1 LSFRKFKGDFLRAY
15 INFADQFVVWIGRA
29 FAWGIFILTA
39 AVMYEVIM
47 RYFFNAPTLWAFD
60 FTIQMYGAVFMMG
73 GASAMSTKTH
83 VKADMYY
90 NKLSEKGQAIL
101 DLVLFICFYAPGVFA
116 LTYAGYF
123 YAKKAWIVH
132 ETSWNSPA
140 QIQIYFS
147 KSLIPIAGLLLLI
160 IGISEIFRC
169 IICIKTGKW
178 PERID
183 DVEETEK
190 MILRKIQKGESVK
203 GLVS

>member
-1 LSFRKFKGDFLRAY
+1 MRAY

-101 DLVLFICFYAPGVFA
+101 DLVLFIFFYAPGVFA

-178 PERID
+178 PERIN

-190 MILRKIQKGESVK
+190 MILRKIQKGESMK

>member
-1 LSFRKFKGDFLRAY
+1 LKAY

-90 NKLSEKGQAIL
+90 NRLSEKGQAIL
-101 DLVLFICFYAPGVFA
+101 DLILFICFYAPGVFA

-190 MILRKIQKGESVK
+190 MILRKIQKGENVK
-203 GLVS
+203 GLIS

>member
-1 LSFRKFKGDFLRAY
+1 MKAY
-15 INFADQFVVWIGRA
+15 INFADQFVVWVGRS

-90 NKLSEKGQAIL
+90 NRLSEKGQAIL

-140 QIQIYFS
+140 QIQVYFS

-190 MILRKIQKGESVK
+190 MILRKIQKGENVK

>member
-1 LSFRKFKGDFLRAY
+1 MKAY

-90 NKLSEKGQAIL
+90 NRLSEKGQAIL

-140 QIQIYFS
+140 QIQVYFS

-190 MILRKIQKGESVK
+190 MILRKIQKGENVK

>member
-1 LSFRKFKGDFLRAY
+1 LRAY

-39 AVMYEVIM
+39 AVMYEVIT

>member
-1 LSFRKFKGDFLRAY
+1 MKAY

-29 FAWGIFILTA
+29 FAWGVFILTA

-101 DLVLFICFYAPGVFA
+101 DLILFICFYAPGVFA

-123 YAKKAWIVH
+123 YAQKAWIVH

-140 QIQIYFS
+140 QIQVYFS

-203 GLVS
+203 GLAS

>member
-1 LSFRKFKGDFLRAY
+1 LKAY

-90 NKLSEKGQAIL
+90 NRLSEKGQAIL
-101 DLVLFICFYAPGVFA
+101 DLILFICFYAPGVFA

-190 MILRKIQKGESVK
+190 MILRKIQKGENVK

>member
-1 LSFRKFKGDFLRAY
+1 LKAY
-15 INFADQFVVWIGRA
+15 INFADQFVVWIGRS

-73 GASAMSTKTH
+73 GASAISTKTH

-101 DLVLFICFYAPGVFA
+101 DLILFFCFYTPGVFA

>member
-1 LSFRKFKGDFLRAY
+1 LKAY

-73 GASAMSTKTH
+73 GA
-83 VKADMYY
+83 
-90 NKLSEKGQAIL
+90 
-101 DLVLFICFYAPGVFA
+101 VFA

-140 QIQIYFS
+140 QIQVYFS

-190 MILRKIQKGESVK
+190 MILRKIQKGENVK

>member
-1 LSFRKFKGDFLRAY
+1 MKAY

-90 NKLSEKGQAIL
+90 NRLSEKGQAIL
-101 DLVLFICFYAPGVFA
+101 DLILFICFYAPGVFA

-140 QIQIYFS
+140 QIQVYFS

-169 IICIKTGKW
+169 IVCIKTGKW

-190 MILRKIQKGESVK
+190 MILRKIQKGENVK

>member
-1 LSFRKFKGDFLRAY
+1 MKAY

-101 DLVLFICFYAPGVFA
+101 DLILFFCFYAPGVFA

-132 ETSWNSPA
+132 EVSWNSPA
-140 QIQIYFS
+140 QIQVYFS
-147 KSLIPIAGLLLLI
+147 KSLIPTAGILLLI
-160 IGISEIFRC
+160 IGIAEIFRC
-169 IICIKTGKW
+169 IICIQEGKW
-178 PERID
+178 MERVN

-190 MILRKIQKGESVK
+190 MILRKVQKGENVK
-203 GLVS
+203 DLIS

>member
-1 LSFRKFKGDFLRAY
+1 LKAY

-90 NKLSEKGQAIL
+90 NRLSEKGQAIL
-101 DLVLFICFYAPGVFA
+101 DLILFICFYAPGVFA

-140 QIQIYFS
+140 QIQVYFI

-190 MILRKIQKGESVK
+190 MILRKIQKGENVK

>member
-1 LSFRKFKGDFLRAY
+1 MKAY

-90 NKLSEKGQAIL
+90 NRLSEKGQAIL
-101 DLVLFICFYAPGVFA
+101 DLILFICFYAPGVFA

-178 PERID
+178 SERID

>member
-1 LSFRKFKGDFLRAY
+1 MKAY

-29 FAWGIFILTA
+29 FAWGVFILTA

-101 DLVLFICFYAPGVFA
+101 DLILFICFYAPGVFA

>member
-1 LSFRKFKGDFLRAY
+1 MKAY
-15 INFADQFVVWIGRA
+15 INFADQFVVWVGRS

-169 IICIKTGKW
+169 IICLKTGKW

>member
-1 LSFRKFKGDFLRAY
+1 LRAY

-90 NKLSEKGQAIL
+90 NRLSEKGQAIL
-101 DLVLFICFYAPGVFA
+101 DLILFICFYAPGVFA

-123 YAKKAWIVH
+123 YARKAWIVH

-140 QIQIYFS
+140 QIQVYFS

>member
-1 LSFRKFKGDFLRAY
+1 LRAY
-15 INFADQFVVWIGRA
+15 INFADQFVVWVGRS

-60 FTIQMYGAVFMMG
+60 FTIQMYGAVFLMG

-101 DLVLFICFYAPGVFA
+101 DLILFICFYAPGVFA

-147 KSLIPIAGLLLLI
+147 KSLIPIAGLLLII

-203 GLVS
+203 GLIS

>member
-1 LSFRKFKGDFLRAY
+1 MKAY

-101 DLVLFICFYAPGVFA
+101 DLILFICFYAPGVFA

>member
-1 LSFRKFKGDFLRAY
+1 MKAY

-90 NKLSEKGQAIL
+90 NRLSEKGQAIL
-101 DLVLFICFYAPGVFA
+101 DLILFICFYAPGVFA

>member
-1 LSFRKFKGDFLRAY
+1 MKAY
-15 INFADQFVVWIGRA
+15 INFADQFVVWVGRS

-101 DLVLFICFYAPGVFA
+101 DLILFICFYAPGVFA

>member
-1 LSFRKFKGDFLRAY
+1 LKAY

-101 DLVLFICFYAPGVFA
+101 DLILFICFYAPGVFA

-190 MILRKIQKGESVK
+190 MILRKIQKGENVK

>member
-1 LSFRKFKGDFLRAY
+1 MKAY

-90 NKLSEKGQAIL
+90 NKLSEKRQAIL
-101 DLVLFICFYAPGVFA
+101 DLVLFIFFYAPGVFA

-132 ETSWNSPA
+132 KTSWNSPA

-147 KSLIPIAGLLLLI
+147 KSLIPIAGLLLVI

-178 PERID
+178 PERIN

-190 MILRKIQKGESVK
+190 MILRKIQKGESMK

>member
-1 LSFRKFKGDFLRAY
+1 MRAY

-90 NKLSEKGQAIL
+90 NKLSEKRQAIL
-101 DLVLFICFYAPGVFA
+101 DLVLFIFFYAPGVFA

-147 KSLIPIAGLLLLI
+147 KSLIPIAGLLLVI

-178 PERID
+178 PERIN

-190 MILRKIQKGESVK
+190 MILRKIQKGESMK

>member
-1 LSFRKFKGDFLRAY
+1 LRAY

>member
-1 LSFRKFKGDFLRAY
+1 LKAY
-15 INFADQFVVWIGRA
+15 INFADQFVVWVGRA

-39 AVMYEVIM
+39 AVMYEVVM

-90 NKLSEKGQAIL
+90 NRLSEKGQAIL
-101 DLVLFICFYAPGVFA
+101 DLILFICFYAPGVFA

>member
-1 LSFRKFKGDFLRAY
+1 MKAY

-39 AVMYEVIM
+39 AVMYEVVM

-90 NKLSEKGQAIL
+90 NRLSEKGQAIL
-101 DLVLFICFYAPGVFA
+101 DLILFICFYAPGVFA

>member
-1 LSFRKFKGDFLRAY
+1 MKAY
-15 INFADQFVVWIGRA
+15 INFADQFVVWIGRS

-90 NKLSEKGQAIL
+90 NRLSEKGQAIL
-101 DLVLFICFYAPGVFA
+101 DLILFICFYAPGVFA

-140 QIQIYFS
+140 QIQVYFS

>member
-1 LSFRKFKGDFLRAY
+1 MRAY

-90 NKLSEKGQAIL
+90 NRLSEKGQAIL
-101 DLVLFICFYAPGVFA
+101 DLILFICFYAPGVFA

>member
-1 LSFRKFKGDFLRAY
+1 LKAY

-39 AVMYEVIM
+39 AVMYEVVM

-90 NKLSEKGQAIL
+90 NRLSEKGQAIL
-101 DLVLFICFYAPGVFA
+101 DLILFICFYAPGVFA

>member
-1 LSFRKFKGDFLRAY
+1 MRAY

-60 FTIQMYGAVFMMG
+60 FTMQMYGAVFMMG

-101 DLVLFICFYAPGVFA
+101 DLILFICFYAPGVFA

-140 QIQIYFS
+140 QIQVYFS

-190 MILRKIQKGESVK
+190 MILRKIQKGENVK

>member
-1 LSFRKFKGDFLRAY
+1 MKSY

-203 GLVS
+203 GLIS

>member
-1 LSFRKFKGDFLRAY
+1 LKAY
-15 INFADQFVVWIGRA
+15 INFADQFVVWIGRS

-90 NKLSEKGQAIL
+90 NRLSEKGQAIL

>member
-1 LSFRKFKGDFLRAY
+1 MKAY

-90 NKLSEKGQAIL
+90 NKMSEKRQAIL
-101 DLVLFICFYAPGVFA
+101 DLILFICFYAPGVFA

-147 KSLIPIAGLLLLI
+147 KSLIPIAGLLLVI

>member
-1 LSFRKFKGDFLRAY
+1 LRAY

-60 FTIQMYGAVFMMG
+60 FTIQMYGAVFLMG

>member
-1 LSFRKFKGDFLRAY
+1 LRAY

-101 DLVLFICFYAPGVFA
+101 DLFLFILFYAPGVFA

>member
-1 LSFRKFKGDFLRAY
+1 MKAY
-15 INFADQFVVWIGRA
+15 INFADQFVVWIGRS

-101 DLVLFICFYAPGVFA
+101 DLILFICFYAPGVFA

-140 QIQIYFS
+140 QIQVYFS

-190 MILRKIQKGESVK
+190 MILRKIQKGENVK

>member
-1 LSFRKFKGDFLRAY
+1 MRAY

-101 DLVLFICFYAPGVFA
+101 DLVLFIFFYAPGVFA

-203 GLVS
+203 GLIS

>member
-1 LSFRKFKGDFLRAY
+1 MKAY

-90 NKLSEKGQAIL
+90 NKLSEKRQAIL
-101 DLVLFICFYAPGVFA
+101 DLVLFIFFYAPGVFA

-147 KSLIPIAGLLLLI
+147 KSLIPIAGLLLVI

-178 PERID
+178 PERIN